1 MSKQAP
7 VENVNRVPLLA
18 GDGGD
23 VDDPAVL
30 VRLHLRQRR
39 VMSTRGRST
48 RVRHSCLMRRAFM
61 QVDVFT
67 SEAYGGNPVAV
78 VLEADGLATDEM
90 QRFARWTNL
99 SETTFVLPPTSAS
112 ADYRLRIFTPTQE
125 LPFAGPPTLGS
136 CHAWLSAGGGPA
148 RGRGVA
154 GGGAGPRGV
163 PPTPGGLA
171 VP

>member
-1 MSKQAP
+1 RPRGSSVGSWAARSSCGTAASTCRPGLGSGSSSTTSASTRCASPERQQVARPPEMSKQAP

-18 GDGGD
+18 GDGDD

-30 VRLHLRQRR
+30 VRLHLRQRC

-78 VLEADGLATDEM
+78 VLEADGL
-90 QRFARWTNL
+90 
-99 SETTFVLPPTSAS
+99 
-112 ADYRLRIFTPTQE
+112 
-125 LPFAGPPTLGS
+125 
-136 CHAWLSAGGGPA
+136 
-148 RGRGVA
+148 
-154 GGGAGPRGV
+154 
-163 PPTPGGLA
+163 
-171 VP
+171 